1 MNQSESDDL
10 ESIESDLT
18 SLSSSIYNYVY
29 ENGRTYHAY
38 RSGAY
43 VGLSI
48 FFLHDA
54 DCLGPP
60 KR

>member
-10 ESIESDLT
+10 EGIESDLT

-43 VGLSI
+43 VSSSML
-48 FFLHDA
+48 FL
-54 DCLGPP
+54 P
-60 KR
+60 